1 MYFTLIMII
10 IGIFFLL
17 GGAIVVW
24 PLIKKASY
32 YHYQWIAN
40 LVLICFFI
48 GSFLFVI
55 VYTLLIN
62 EFFTNYFYATLF
74 LLGGFYVFWMSYL
87 SSKTIEK
94 IKTMDNLKLEYEKIR
109 YNAEHDKLTGC
120 FNRHYLMEI
129 LDNRFRK
136 IKLNTGQLTVM
147 FVDLDGFKKIND
159 EYGHDFGDQILQ
171 RFGQLLKQQLR
182 EEDIIARYGGDEFV
196 VLVENIPLTKAK
208 SIGQKII
215 QTTSRITKEK
225 LPNHSSLGC
234 SVGITQLTKNSLSIN
249 SVLKKA
255 DDTCYKAKKNHG
267 NTIWVDDNMTS
278 SFLD

>member
-1 MYFTLIMII
+1 M
-10 IGIFFLL
+10 
-17 GGAIVVW
+17 VW
-24 PLIKKASY
+24 PLIKRPSY

-40 LVLICFFI
+40 LALICFFI

-74 LLGGFYVFWMSYL
+74 LLGGFYVFWMSHL

-129 LDNRFRK
+129 LDNRFKK

-255 DDTCYKAKKNHG
+255 DDAFYKAKKNHG
-267 NTIWVDDNMTS
+267 NTIWVDDNMPA